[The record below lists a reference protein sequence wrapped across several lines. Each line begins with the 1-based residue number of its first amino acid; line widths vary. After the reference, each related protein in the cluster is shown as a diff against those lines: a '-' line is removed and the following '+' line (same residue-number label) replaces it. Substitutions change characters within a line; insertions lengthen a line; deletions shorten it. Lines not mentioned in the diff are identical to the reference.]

1 MAGSPGLPPFEPPVA
16 VLSSLSTTVQTSL
29 AQYDKART
37 PAEKP
42 AALKETQRAST
53 QLSRVTAPIP
63 QQFMELNH
71 RPYVNAAVRIAI
83 EMGIFE
89 AIPLSGESI
98 TLLDLANEINAD
110 EEFLLRISRV
120 LSTSDI
126 LHESDLSEVLAY
138 SHTPISRL
146 LTKPAAKAL
155 FKFHNGIMLPAQFG
169 SVPGYYL
176 KSGVKSPQDPKKYC
190 PFTFAHSTK
199 EADFFDILN
208 TKPEEMALFKNAM
221 TIMAVLGLK
230 EVVQLYEFDRLEPNE
245 DGIALVGF
253 GGGKGYI
260 LNPILEIY
268 PNMKGKGVL
277 EDLKMV
283 LEGGIVVPEHE
294 VALQPYDFFKE
305 IQPIKGKQSAIIPPR
320 VVS

>member
-1 MAGSPGLPPFEPPVA
+1 MAGSPGLPPFEPPVE
-16 VLSSLSTTVQTSL
+16 VLSSLSTTIQVSL
-29 AQYDKART
+29 AQYDKAKT
-37 PAEKP
+37 PAEKA
-42 AALKETQRAST
+42 AALKEMQRAST

-89 AIPLSGESI
+89 AIPLSGEAI

-126 LHESDLSEVLAY
+126 LHESDPSRLLAY
-138 SHTPISRL
+138 RHTPISRF
-146 LTKPAAKAL
+146 LTTPAAKAS
-155 FKFHNGIMLPAQFG
+155 FNFHYGIMLPAHIA

-176 KSGVKSPQDPKKYC
+176 KSGYKSPQDPKNC

-199 EADFFDILN
+199 DADFFDILN

-245 DGIALVGF
+245 DGIALVDV
-253 GGGKGYI
+253 GGGKGHI
-260 LNPILEIY
+260 LNTIREVY
-268 PNMKGKGVL
+268 PNMKGKSVL

-283 LEGGIVVPEHE
+283 LEGGTVVPGNE

-305 IQPIKGKQSAIIPPR
+305 IQPIKGKLSAII
-320 VVS
+320 SSGAIL

>member
-1 MAGSPGLPPFEPPVA
+1 MSGSPGLPPFDPPVA
-16 VLSSLSTTVQTSL
+16 ILSSLSTTIQASL

-37 PAEKP
+37 PAEK
-42 AALKETQRAST
+42 AASLKEMQTAST

-89 AIPLSGESI
+89 AIPLSRESI
-98 TLLDLANEINAD
+98 ALLDLANEINAD
-110 EEFLLRISRV
+110 EEFLLRILRV

-126 LHESDLSEVLAY
+126 LRESDPSGLLAY
-138 SHTPISRL
+138 SHTPISRF
-146 LTKPAAKAL
+146 LTTPAAKAS
-155 FKFHNGIMLPAQFG
+155 FKFHYGIMLPAHIS

-176 KSGVKSPQDPKKYC
+176 KSGFKSPQNPKNC
-190 PFTFAHSTK
+190 PFTFAHNATD
-199 EADFFDILN
+199 ADFFDILN

-245 DGIALVGF
+245 DGIALVDV
-253 GGGKGYI
+253 GGGKGHI
-260 LNPILEIY
+260 LNAIREMY
-268 PNMKGKGVL
+268 PKMKGKSVL

-283 LEGGIVVPEHE
+283 LEGGTVVPEHE

-305 IQPIKGKQSAIIPPR
+305 IQPIKGKQSAIIPPG